1 VFRQTQFVIPYV
13 RRYRGILFQGIIF
26 LVLAALFSAAIP
38 FFIKL
43 AVDGLAWGFDTS
55 VIRIIVITG
64 LFALA
69 QAGLKYLART
79 KILNSARAI
88 EFEIRRDFFNH
99 LACLPYSFF
108 GTHHRGDLIARMMA
122 DIGNIRMMIG
132 MVTLHFSSTIATTVL
147 SLVMMFSLSPFI
159 TVLSVV
165 PLCFLLLAM
174 KGFMGRLHHIFAD
187 IQNING
193 SISKSVD
200 EALSGIRVIKNFL
213 LQEGERKRFEGLNA
227 DYLKTNMTATRLWGL
242 LFPLIGF
249 LGGLGT
255 LLVMWIGG
263 YYLMEHRITLG
274 DFIALNTY
282 YMMLMWPIAA
292 LGWILNL
299 YQRGVAS
306 VRRVEEIYHHEEERS
321 GGADPA
327 PVKGRITFDHV
338 TVVKDGRT
346 ILKDV
351 TFVLEAGEKLLI
363 VGPTGSGKSTLL
375 NLILGFD
382 QEYSGAI
389 LVDGRNI
396 RQLSLSALRKEIA
409 VVPQEPFLYS
419 MSIAENVVPPDRD
432 GPTLDEPDHVNEHPK
447 VGLGDLIDMVNMREE
462 IERFE
467 AGINTVVGERGVVLS
482 GGEKQRLTFARALA
496 VEPRILLLDDPLT
509 HVDGHTEHLIWQ
521 RVSSL
526 FENLTVLVV
535 SSRPVPLSYI
545 DKALV
550 LANGSVADQGA
561 PDDLL
566 TRSPYLRLLY
576 EVKG

>member
-1 VFRQTQFVIPYV
+1 VFRQIQFVVPYV
-13 RRYRGILFQGIIF
+13 RRYRGILIQGIISLF
-26 LVLAALFSAAIP
+26 LASLFSAAIP

-43 AVDGLAWGFDTS
+43 AVDGLARGFS
-55 VIRIIVITG
+55 ARVVRIIVITG
-64 LFALA
+64 FLALA

-88 EFEIRRDFFNH
+88 EFEIRRDFFTH
-99 LACLPYSFF
+99 LASLPYSFF
-108 GTHHRGDLIARMMA
+108 GSHHRGDLIARMMT

-147 SLVMMFSLSPFI
+147 SLVMMFTLSPFI
-159 TVLSVV
+159 AALSVV

-193 SISKSVD
+193 SLSRSMNEV
-200 EALSGIRVIKNFL
+200 LSGIRVIKNFL
-213 LQEGERKRFEGLNA
+213 LQESERKRFENLNT
-227 DYLKTNMTATRLWGL
+227 DYLKTNMAATRLWGL

-255 LLVMWIGG
+255 LLVMWVGG

-306 VRRVEEIYHHEEERS
+306 VRRVEEICQHEEERA
-321 GGADPA
+321 GGTDPA
-327 PVKGRITFDHV
+327 PVKGHITFDRV

-351 TFVLEAGEKLLI
+351 TFALEAREKLLV

-375 NLILGFD
+375 SLILGFD
-382 QEYSGAI
+382 QEYSGTI
-389 LVDGRNI
+389 LVDGRDI
-396 RQLSLSALRKEIA
+396 RQLSLSALRKAIA
-409 VVPQEPFLYS
+409 IVPQEPFLYS
-419 MSIAENVVPPDRD
+419 MSIAENVAPPDRD
-432 GPTLDEPDHVNEHPK
+432 GPTRYEQDPVNEHPG
-447 VGLGDLIDMVNMREE
+447 VGLGNLIDMVNMREE

-467 AGINTVVGERGVVLS
+467 AGINTVVGERGIVLS

-496 VEPRILLLDDPLT
+496 VEPRVLLLDDPLT
-509 HVDGHTEHLIWQ
+509 HVDGYTEHLIWQ

-535 SSRPVPLSYI
+535 SSRPVPLSNI

-550 LANGSVADQGA
+550 LANGSVADQGS

-566 TRSPYLRLLY
+566 ARNPYLRLLY